1 MKRLRSRHM
10 NWLIKVSK
18 GTWTTTQ
25 LSRFSPSAFKSLRL
39 QVHPRTQSLIQSKRF
54 TSMCLVTCFTYCEV
68 EQYKITD
75 LLGQKLSDIG
85 TFIWFKLNSVIL
97 ITPASATLRSW
108 FSQKEQHS
116 VFVKIKDLSQT
127 ALVQDSDLPL
137 PGHVPW
143 ARWQIFC
150 LSVSSKRNRILY
162 NVIIIIILLFLL
174 LFLKRNILTS

>member
-1 MKRLRSRHM
+1 MLA
-10 NWLIKVSK
+10 KVL
-18 GTWTTTQ
+18 GQQ
-25 LSRFSPSAFKSLRL
+25 LSSPESLPLPSNHSDSRYNPEHRAWSRAKVL
-39 QVHPRTQSLIQSKRF
+39 Q
-54 TSMCLVTCFTYCEV
+54 SMCLVTCFTYCEV

-116 VFVKIKDLSQT
+116 AFVKIKDLSQT

-162 NVIIIIILLFLL
+162 DAIIIILLFLL
-174 LFLKRNILTS
+174 LFLKLNILAS